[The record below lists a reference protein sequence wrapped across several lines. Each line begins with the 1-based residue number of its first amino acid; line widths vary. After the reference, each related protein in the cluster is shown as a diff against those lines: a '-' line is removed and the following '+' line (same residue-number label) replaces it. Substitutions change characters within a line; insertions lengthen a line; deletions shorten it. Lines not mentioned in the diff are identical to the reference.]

1 MRKYSDQYLF
11 RQGIKFVL
19 LKSNG
24 TLYNLEIENLDG
36 RIYNYILLGKFLSDE
51 MALKMEEH
59 INKYGLLAKRKAKLQ
74 KLNEYK

>member
-11 RQGIKFVL
+11 RQGIKFVI
-19 LKSNG
+19 LKSKGN
-24 TLYNLEIENLDG
+24 LYNLEIENLDG

-51 MALKMEEH
+51 MAFKLEEH